1 MKQKKKF
8 TISLIVIIAT
18 ALVVSV
24 ITVVHLY
31 SSNSKHIYEG
41 MVLDMSVKGI
51 DWSENV
57 YSFIRQTYKST
68 AKAHDVTD
76 PKYSS
81 SISPYIRTFESWNE
95 LVDFLGF
102 VPWNPFEGESWLVN
116 DYYNR
121 ASGVGSTNRD
131 HCFFDCSVPEPTKIS
146 LAIVKTGYICNDVGI
161 TITSYLGNSLHSSYE
176 KANTIKTTIQVAT
189 MADEEDSTYDCIVTR
204 RFTTSNQSLSINIDR
219 DGRCLCSVELNTQS
233 GGDSIQKV
241 FKSVCTLLGIDV
253 DIDDFD

>member
-1 MKQKKKF
+1 MKRKTKL
-8 TISLIVIIAT
+8 TIRLIVIIAT
-18 ALVVSV
+18 VLVSV

-31 SSNSKHIYEG
+31 SNNSKHIYEG
-41 MVLDMSVKGI
+41 MVLDMSVRGI

-57 YSFIRQTYKST
+57 YSFIQQNYKST
-68 AKAHDVTD
+68 GKIHDITD
-76 PKYSS
+76 SKYSS
-81 SISPYIRTFESWNE
+81 AISPYIRTFKSWSE

-102 VPWNPFEGESWLVN
+102 APWNPFEGEPWLVN

-121 ASGVGSTNRD
+121 ANGIGNSNRD
-131 HCFFDCSVPEPTKIS
+131 HCFFDCSVPEPAKIS
-146 LAIVKTGYICNDVGI
+146 LATLKTGYICNDVGI
-161 TITSYLGNSLHSSYE
+161 TITSYLGNPLHSSYE
-176 KANTIKTTIQVAT
+176 IANTVKTTIQVAT
-189 MADEEDSTYDCIVTR
+189 MADEEDSTYDCVVTR
-204 RFTTSNQSLSINIDR
+204 RFTTSNKSLSINIDR